1 MNLVKFNHAVKEMF
15 ESLISDGYSQ
25 NDISAVTFGKNR
37 QDQMKEFLRG
47 RRVSGKPLINMFED
61 LGFEIHIV
69 PVNKSDSAAVEKINE
84 ITSDTLEAIQLTFVD
99 YLENK
104 EEDKRRRKNI
114 VLFVD
119 YILKK
124 INERK
129 VKKTN

>member
-61 LGFEIHIV
+61 LGFEVHIV

-119 YILKK
+119 YILNQ